1 MYLILL
7 IFFFIISAIL
17 FLTKKNPPIIISV
30 EGNVGSG
37 KSKLIKNLKSK
48 YEFYDNIKFLD
59 SSNKTLFDIK
69 DENKKHL
76 FDYFLEDKSKYSYI
90 LQNFLFIIKTKT
102 LINMIKDNYY
112 TNYQKPIYIICER
125 SVNSDKNIYTKY
137 LYDEKSIS
145 DIEYK
150 IFNYWYDYVFPIVKV
165 TNVIYLKTL
174 PETAYSRK
182 SDKNIPKYYIQ
193 LLHSY
198 HEEWL
203 NDKSKELNVC
213 VLDGNKN
220 LDKNTLNT
228 FYKQIDDFMSFL

>member
-1 MYLILL
+1 
-7 IFFFIISAIL
+7 
-17 FLTKKNPPIIISV
+17 
-30 EGNVGSG
+30 
-37 KSKLIKNLKSK
+37 
-48 YEFYDNIKFLD
+48 
-59 SSNKTLFDIK
+59 
-69 DENKKHL
+69 
-76 FDYFLEDKSKYSYI
+76 
-90 LQNFLFIIKTKT
+90 
-102 LINMIKDNYY
+102 MIKDNYY

-150 IFNYWYDYVFPIVKV
+150 IFNYWYDFVFPIVKV

-174 PETAYSRK
+174 PETAYNRK

-203 NDKSKELNVC
+203 NNEKDKHIMN
-213 VLDGNKN
+213 GNKSLEYN
-220 LDKNTLNT
+220 LNLKFESFYLYT
-228 FYKQIDDFMSFL
+228 FTYFSLI